1 VDRLVDGAAREE
13 AVGAHPLHRS
23 GTPNNGCCALTEL
36 RLAMPA
42 ELDIILLT
50 PCLRLGDYSRRF
62 RVAQRL
68 MNDAHDRSGW
78 PLSSPALIAR
88 MFDNV

>member
-1 VDRLVDGAAREE
+1 
-13 AVGAHPLHRS
+13 
-23 GTPNNGCCALTEL
+23 
-36 RLAMPA
+36 MPA

-50 PCLRLGDYSRRF
+50 DDSRRV
-62 RVAQRL
+62 RVARRH

-78 PLSSPALIAR
+78 PLSSPALVAR